1 MRLSHDGG
9 REEGTGKR
17 VMFMFKRLL
26 CLMVSC
32 VFISM
37 VCIPAAHADDVSG
50 SIDLNVQPSPA
61 EPRKMAHDGGA
72 EVHDTRKFHDDTD
85 FKFKYCFMVEDYE
98 THEPVSAIHYSA
110 GSMSLK
116 ASEPNAINL
125 NFNEDSNVKG
135 KYCYSF
141 NGKTTDSSWKY
152 WTNDIYD
159 SNGALYDT
167 MRDTGDWKTKYG
179 EAPDIWCQMNRYY
192 GYLISC
198 HGDDDKKDNV
208 KLDSTGIVST
218 VYLRTLKPEHKI
230 LSSFPMTGKYT
241 LSIVISLVLIAGI
254 TIIFIRRYGRK

>member
-1 MRLSHDGG
+1 MI
-9 REEGTGKR
+9 TMVKR
-17 VMFMFKRLL
+17 IVSV
-26 CLMVSC
+26 MVSC

-37 VCIPAAHADDVSG
+37 VCIPAAHADDATG
-50 SIDLNVQPSPA
+50 NIDLNVQPSPDSNSVQA
-61 EPRKMAHDGGA
+61 SPRMKARDGGA

-116 ASEPNAINL
+116 ASEPNAVNL

-159 SNGALYDT
+159 SNGALYGT

-179 EAPDIWCQMNRYY
+179 EAPDIWCQMNEYY
-192 GYLISC
+192 GYLVSC
-198 HGDDDKKDNV
+198 YGDDDKKDNV
-208 KLDSTGIVST
+208 ELDSTGIVST
-218 VYLRTLKPEHKI
+218 VYLKPIKPEHQI

-241 LSIVISLVLIAGI
+241 LPIVISLVLIAGI